1 MPQRFTR
8 RFSGRFRHEQQILWY
23 NIHTMW
29 ADPTC
34 QRQGKA
40 AVKNNPQLLKS
51 GIHNDSDGCDSLYNP
66 VLRRTDYNISCCSA
80 VSLWYAARFCDVTCK
95 WTRAHASHTPRH
107 TKGTCVCFARWNPS
121 QINGGSEARRQLL
134 NIYAQFLFYSLK
146 QISNLGVS
154 HGRAF
159 LWFCS
164 TTCGWCRALR
174 RQLFFFSLCHNH
186 LDPTFWAA
194 ARVPGIA
201 SSFSSSLPQSSRH
214 R

>member
-1 MPQRFTR
+1 MTLTDAILYITLFCVALITISVVAAASRFGTQHV
-8 RFSGRFRHEQQILWY
+8 FV
-23 NIHTMW
+23 T
-29 ADPTC
+29 
-34 QRQGKA
+34 
-40 AVKNNPQLLKS
+40 LLAS
-51 GIHNDSDGCDSLYNP
+51 E
-66 VLRRTDYNISCCSA
+66 
-80 VSLWYAARFCDVTCK
+80 
-95 WTRAHASHTPRH
+95 HASHTQRH

-134 NIYAQFLFYSLK
+134 NIYAQFLFHSLK

-164 TTCGWCRALR
+164 TTCGWCRALQ
-174 RQLFFFSLCHNH
+174 RQLFFLCHNH

-201 SSFSSSLPQSSRH
+201 SSFSSSLPQRSRH
-214 R
+214 C